1 MRQYDITVKF
11 RKEGLKNYLTKAPDI
26 ITAIMQVASQVA
38 NETNL
43 IWLLDYE
50 VVEAINVTEND

>member
-1 MRQYDITVKF
+1 MKQYDIAVKF

-26 ITAIMQVASQVA
+26 VTAIMQVASQVA

-43 IWLLDYE
+43 VWLLDYE
-50 VVEAINVTEND
+50 VVEAIDVTEND